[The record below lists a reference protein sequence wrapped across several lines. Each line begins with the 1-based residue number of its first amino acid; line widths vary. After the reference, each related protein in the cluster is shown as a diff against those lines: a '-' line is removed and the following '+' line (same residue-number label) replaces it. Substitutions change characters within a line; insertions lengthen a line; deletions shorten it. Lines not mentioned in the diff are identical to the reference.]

1 MNENNEK
8 KLKEP
13 NAAIVAVS
21 VILCIILVAPS
32 IFIFSNLYA
41 IKIGF
46 GDDSVKKAFR
56 NNIEGLFRDEMDDF
70 VAELSDVRIEDISDE
85 ENEAMEE
92 LSLEIVTDV
101 FEYYIT
107 GEGDPVNKKEIIK
120 YIKDNKDELEEEL
133 GVEIDK
139 DFISEFENEIDEV
152 NKEIVKGDD
161 FGVTGNEILEA
172 VRTLFTKTL
181 FNTALIVMLVSI
193 LGIFGLFNIYID
205 KSFAYMAVIT
215 LVTGL
220 LILFEGVLEML
231 GVNALIDSMSKAELE
246 DIGAIMDIFKNTC
259 EAVIVI
265 GGVIIGISIVCFIL
279 KGIFRNIRRNR
290 EFSDTRSDLEK
301 ALES

>member
-1 MNENNEK
+1 MNENNGK

-13 NAAIVAVS
+13 NAAIVVVS

-56 NNIEGLFRDEMDDF
+56 NNIEGLFRDELDDF

-205 KSFAYMAVIT
+205 KSFAYMAVTT